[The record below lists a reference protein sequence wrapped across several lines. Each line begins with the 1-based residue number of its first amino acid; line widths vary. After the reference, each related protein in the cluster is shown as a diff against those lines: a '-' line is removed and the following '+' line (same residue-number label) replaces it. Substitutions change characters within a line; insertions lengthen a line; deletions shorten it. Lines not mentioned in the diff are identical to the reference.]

1 MMVGFV
7 VRSSPKYL
15 LLIRFSSFY
24 VCPNRFAKGTIKN
37 KIHIAFSHIHSFG
50 SLL

>member
-15 LLIRFSSFY
+15 LLIRFSSFL
-24 VCPNRFAKGTIKN
+24 FAQIDLQKEPL
-37 KIHIAFSHIHSFG
+37 KIRYT
-50 SLL
+50 